1 MLARQIVLL
10 FSKECIQHSIHYRV
24 YLSRSISRLFDP
36 VNLMFASSKVSRRSI
51 VNSTTETASSN
62 VPWQTPSSEELG
74 PIVRVIASELSIACK
89 VNDSNN
95 RLWTAV
101 AKNVAKTV
109 R

>member
-1 MLARQIVLL
+1 
-10 FSKECIQHSIHYRV
+10 
-24 YLSRSISRLFDP
+24 
-36 VNLMFASSKVSRRSI
+36 MFASSKVTRRSV
-51 VNSTTETASSN
+51 VNSNTDLATLNTTGQ
-62 VPWQTPSSEELG
+62 PPSSEELG
-74 PIVRVIASELSIACK
+74 PLIRAITSELSIACK

>member
-1 MLARQIVLL
+1 
-10 FSKECIQHSIHYRV
+10 
-24 YLSRSISRLFDP
+24 
-36 VNLMFASSKVSRRSI
+36 MFASSKVSRRSI

-62 VPWQTPSSEELG
+62 VAWPTPSSEELG